1 MPEEQAQGQQTI
13 EKAEKAET
21 IEKVD
26 KMRET
31 QGSEQKRG
39 RRPMRAAP
47 EQTVSSSVNRSYWPF
62 ALALVISISLM
73 ALVIYPIVF
82 FIGLV
87 LTVVI
92 IIAWSVERR

>member
-13 EKAEKAET
+13 EKAEKAEI

-26 KMRET
+26 KMQEL
-31 QGSEQKRG
+31 QGPEQKRG
-39 RRPMRAAP
+39 RRPMRSAP
-47 EQTVSSSVNRSYWPF
+47 EQTFSPGANRSYWPF

-82 FIGLV
+82 FIGLA
-87 LTVVI
+87 LTVVV
-92 IIAWSVERR
+92 IIAWGVERR